1 MNRTETEQ
9 LHHMDNSVVDI
20 LTGEIVFYYEVIKYV
35 PPNYDIC
42 TRHYYK
48 SRDVE
53 ELNELVKKY
62 NEKRYGEVTYH
73 LDRKSLSKLYV
84 PILTL
89 CSKVHY
95 YNVGFYTRDE
105 ISNTFGIKE
114 SSINKFLNKLVD
126 INLLKY
132 TGVGLTNRNTI
143 KIIWNPI
150 NVWKGYFGT
159 TRTVAI
165 EDWYKGIYGVEPW
178 LDEYKQSTI
187 VDEIFPVYVDKISPD
202 PYVSPYFKD
211 EYNNFKYI
219 MELTDAEFELQ
230 LLASLMEKGY
240 DV

>member
-1 MNRTETEQ
+1 MNRTDTEY
-9 LHHMDNSVVDI
+9 LYHIDSNVVDI
-20 LTGEIVFYYEVIKYV
+20 TTGEIVFCYEVTNYT
-35 PPNYDIC
+35 PTNYDIC
-42 TRHYYK
+42 NRHYYK
-48 SRDVE
+48 ARDVE

-73 LDRKSLSKLYV
+73 LDRKSLSKLYI

-95 YNVGFYTRDE
+95 YNVGFYTREE
-105 ISNTFGIKE
+105 ISKTFGIKE
-114 SSINKFLNKLVD
+114 SSINKFLNKLVS

-132 TGVGLTNRNTI
+132 TGIGLSSKNTI

-165 EDWYKGIYGVEPW
+165 EEWYRGIYGVEPL
-178 LDEYKQSTI
+178 LDEFKESTI
-187 VDEIFPVYVDKISPD
+187 VDILSPVYVDKISPD

-211 EYNNFKYI
+211 EYNNFRYI
-219 MELTDAEFELQ
+219 MDLSDAEFELQ